1 MADQRGGGRGE
12 GGAEPRLTLDE
23 KLKLLPTDPGVYLHR
38 DRRGQILYIGKA
50 KSLRQRVRQYFQS
63 SRAMDAKTLEL
74 VSRIRDFEIIVT
86 DNEAEALILESNL
99 IKEHKPRYN
108 VMLKDDK
115 AYPHLKLTVQEVV
128 PRVFRTRRI
137 EKDGAAY
144 FGPFLPASLAEK
156 TVRLI
161 NREFQLRTCS
171 DEVFDLYR
179 RAGRPCLEYQ
189 IKRCAGPCQKDL
201 CTPQQYRE
209 AVGDV
214 RLLLEGKDREL
225 AQTLEARMLEASEA
239 LRFEQAAKYRDLLRT
254 VQALRD
260 QQKVMASSD
269 LDVDIFGYYRDQ
281 HQLALQL
288 FTMREGRIIGRREFY
303 WEDLPLDG
311 FDPSIFL
318 GQVIGQYYTIGNY
331 VPLEIHVPVDWE
343 DRTLLEQVL
352 TEKRGRRVRIL
363 DPQRGRKRDLID
375 LVEKNARLGF
385 EQRFRVISPD
395 WSAVLVEM
403 QQIFG
408 LPVLPQRIE
417 SFDISHLQGA
427 ENVAGMVV
435 CEGGELR
442 KEAYRK
448 FILRTV
454 EGADDF
460 ASMREAVSR
469 RYARLLREERS
480 LPDLLLIDGGK
491 GQLSSAAAALEGLGL
506 GHLPAIGVVK
516 PRGRHEEISHL
527 LVKGRENEPIVLPQ
541 TSPVLRLVQR
551 IRDETHRYAIAYHRQ
566 RRAMRDF
573 TSELTSIPG
582 VGEKLKGRLL
592 RSFGSLRGVAEAS
605 LEELRPFVGQRQAER
620 IREHFQRTPEDGE
633 DLI

>member
-1 MADQRGGGRGE
+1 MGE
-12 GGAEPRLTLDE
+12 RKRVDRRAEGEAPSLTIDE
-23 KLKLLPTDPGVYLHR
+23 KLKHLPVDPGVYLHR

-74 VSRIRDFEIIVT
+74 VSRIADFEIIVT

-115 AYPHLKLTVQEVV
+115 AYPHLKLTVQEPL
-128 PRVFRTRRI
+128 PRIYRTRRI

-161 NREFQLRTCS
+161 NREFQLRTCT
-171 DEVFDLYR
+171 DEVFEVYR

-201 CTPQQYRE
+201 CSSQQYRE

-214 RLLLEGKDREL
+214 RLLLEGRDREL
-225 AQTLEARMLEASEA
+225 AQALEARMLEASDA

-254 VQALRD
+254 VQALRE
-260 QQKVMASSD
+260 QQKVMSTSEF
-269 LDVDIFGYYRDQ
+269 DVDIFGYYRDR

-303 WEDLPLDG
+303 WEDLPVEG
-311 FDPSIFL
+311 FHPAEFL
-318 GQVIGQYYTIGNY
+318 GKVIGQYYTIGNY

-343 DRTLLEQVL
+343 DRELLEQVL
-352 TEKRGRRVRIL
+352 TEKRGQRVRIL

-385 EQRFRVISPD
+385 EQRFRVTPPD
-395 WSAVLVEM
+395 WSKTLVEM
-403 QQIFG
+403 QQTFD
-408 LPVLPQRIE
+408 LPALPQRIE

-454 EGADDF
+454 EGGDDF
-460 ASMREAVSR
+460 ASMREAISR
-469 RYARLLREERS
+469 RYARLLREGRP

-491 GQLSSAAAALEGLGL
+491 GQLSSAATALASLGL
-506 GHLPAIGVVK
+506 AHLPAIGVVK
-516 PRGRHEEISHL
+516 PRGRHEEISHF
-527 LVKGRENEPIVLPQ
+527 LVKGREEEPIVLEQ
-541 TSPVLRLVQR
+541 TSPILRLLQR
-551 IRDETHRYAIAYHRQ
+551 IRDETHRYAVAYHRQ

-592 RSFGSLRGVAEAS
+592 RNFGSLQRVAEAS

-620 IREHFQRTPEDGE
+620 IIEHFRDRRGAKEG
-633 DLI
+633 